1 MIRSV
6 IPLIAV
12 LLFFLEPVFS
22 LFSPIDIGGN
32 GYTLVPRFVI
42 VYLIFIAVYYS
53 RQRAIIY
60 GIVLGLLYDMF
71 HIDIIGLYAFLFPL
85 ICFIATLIIRQV
97 HRHIVTVM
105 FLALFL
111 IIVLEVLSY
120 FFASLVSL
128 TSIGLD
134 EFITDRLIPTI
145 IANSIFVGMFG
156 WFFKTLIY
164 KRVVERQGETL

>member
-1 MIRSV
+1 MIRFV

-22 LFSPIDIGGN
+22 LFSPVAIGDMK
-32 GYTLVPRFVI
+32 YTLVPRFVI

-60 GIVLGLLYDMF
+60 GIILGLLYDMY
-71 HIDIIGLYAFLFPL
+71 HIDIIGLYAFLFPV

-111 IIVLEVLSY
+111 IVILESLSY

-128 TSIGLD
+128 TSIGFE
-134 EFITDRLIPTI
+134 EFLAGRLVPTM
-145 IANSIFVGMFG
+145 IANSIFIGMFG
-156 WFFKTLIY
+156 WIFKNLIY
-164 KRVVERQGETL
+164 KRELQR